1 MKKIFFA
8 LGMLLLFNFAHA
20 QTKWLIKDSVI
31 RFPSNFGSW
40 IQRNIGTYNPYNE
53 KVGTRI
59 PSFQIREIVDFNKDG
74 YNDICIELNLRFFD
88 TNNPSNPGK
97 YQDSLMNYYKGIFI
111 NQKNGTYLLDTNY
124 IIHGRGAISYGSFG
138 DFNGDGLLDYY
149 NNCPNYEFEAK
160 NQDTLFYKYANRNN
174 SPNHVF
180 FNNGKSFNRI
190 DLDTVDM
197 NSKCSDIFDINGDGK
212 DEIIT
217 IVNSKFIIYHYDSS
231 KKTFNKKFNNVNEYL
246 INKYGNGNLIKF
258 FNFNQ
263 KSDNSIYLTIL
274 RNYMDKLENHII
286 DILKINL
293 IDSSIALVNSFNHPL
308 YTLYDGSLTQASVE
322 SSKDI
327 FKYEDI
333 NNDNKSELIQIGAFN
348 FYNTLP
354 IFQSMQRMGINII
367 ENNQLNT
374 SKYWKYDTTEIGF
387 RVGGYIKD
395 LNNDKTS
402 EIISSEWLLDSAKKY
417 FGYYYALDSG
427 MYKRKYIESANKN
440 ITPINIYNKYNVWS
454 NNFSQTNSPVSQIII
469 YDANNVTTN
478 YMYYAINCKDIVV
491 KPIFNTNRTSFVA
504 GDSLKLTISNANKG
518 DTLKWY
524 YGTKSDLTNVSS
536 KTFTDSTKLF
546 VTRTDS
552 LGCLISSDT
561 IKITTYPKLQITT
574 KLRTF
579 KYNLNT
585 YKDAAPNIFL
595 KMHQTITQT
604 VLYSVKGVEHIVTIP
619 VDSVPNAPI
628 HFINKSGNWELQS
641 FYPNFK
647 MDGARNYSFI
657 DTLGNFAYA
666 NTGSEVPRPW
676 PLGDLVVVNTINDTL
691 KWTKVDSVK
700 AFYHSVGT
708 GDLNGD
714 GLADVVGLHMQSN
727 YWPDNLHPFLQNKNG
742 TYSEGRNVISS
753 DVGAHRNSSGAVL
766 VADVLGDSKP
776 EIIRGSYGFTGANGE
791 TRYAFEI
798 LGYDKQ
804 TNQYI
809 KVYEPKKLGVFTDIV
824 NGGQGATSIKSA
836 DFDHNGFQD
845 LVICSEGNLPNSN
858 TKGASMIQIWLN
870 NGKGEF
876 IPDQYIINNADD
888 SLNIREFE
896 VADVDNDG
904 WLDIIMHGIGGPLY
918 RQPIVNSKYGYYFK
932 INNLIWKNNR
942 GVFDIIPNQLNV
954 YDSTNI
960 ELIGNSN
967 FLKGFMVN
975 GKLKFIGFECAD
987 AVNPTKLYEI
997 TVNFCNNLTKPTFS
1011 STKYSFCTGDSL
1023 KLTVSNINKG
1033 DSLKWYYGTKSDLT
1047 NPSNKTFTDSTKLFV
1062 TRTDSVGCVIS
1073 SDTIQIKKYG
1083 IPSAPTLS
1091 RDTANFLLSGAPG
1104 TTWYKD
1110 GSAITDTAQK
1120 YKPTTAG
1127 SYTAK
1132 TTTNG
1137 CTSVMSAA
1145 YYYLVTDIINLSKDE
1160 FIKLA
1165 PNPFINQ
1172 LNFDFIVK
1180 GYQKLN
1186 IEVYDVAT
1194 GSKVATQQ
1202 NITAGTK
1209 IQLGQLAR
1217 GTYIVRVTS
1226 NDNKIAQQFK
1236 MVKL

>member
-1 MKKIFFA
+1 MLDIVSYGGIYPDNSVLA
-8 LGMLLLFNFAHA
+8 LIQNLNENFVPNTSLLPSGQWKLGISDKEYAVNNTGYAICVGNLYGDKYPQIIRGQYSSSTNGRYGVAIHSFNPKTGLYDS
-20 QTKWLIKDSVI
+20 TKLISTLGVYSDTS
-31 RFPSNFGSW
+31 
-40 IQRNIGTYNPYNE
+40 
-53 KVGTRI
+53 VGTSFIRI
-59 PSFQIREIVDFNKDG
+59 
-74 YNDICIELNLRFFD
+74 
-88 TNNPSNPGK
+88 
-97 YQDSLMNYYKGIFI
+97 
-111 NQKNGTYLLDTNY
+111 
-124 IIHGRGAISYGSFG
+124 A
-138 DFNGDGLLDYY
+138 
-149 NNCPNYEFEAK
+149 
-160 NQDTLFYKYANRNN
+160 
-174 SPNHVF
+174 
-180 FNNGKSFNRI
+180 
-190 DLDTVDM
+190 
-197 NSKCSDIFDINGDGK
+197 
-212 DEIIT
+212 
-217 IVNSKFIIYHYDSS
+217 
-231 KKTFNKKFNNVNEYL
+231 
-246 INKYGNGNLIKF
+246 
-258 FNFNQ
+258 
-263 KSDNSIYLTIL
+263 
-274 RNYMDKLENHII
+274 
-286 DILKINL
+286 
-293 IDSSIALVNSFNHPL
+293 
-308 YTLYDGSLTQASVE
+308 
-322 SSKDI
+322 
-327 FKYEDI
+327 DI
-333 NNDNKSELIQIGAFN
+333 NNDGKQDFIIKYEINDGGIGLQVF
-348 FYNTLP
+348 
-354 IFQSMQRMGINII
+354 
-367 ENNQLNT
+367 LN
-374 SKYWKYDTTEIGF
+374 DG
-387 RVGGYIKD
+387 
-395 LNNDKTS
+395 
-402 EIISSEWLLDSAKKY
+402 
-417 FGYYYALDSG
+417 
-427 MYKRKYIESANKN
+427 
-440 ITPINIYNKYNVWS
+440 S
-454 NNFSQTNSPVSQIII
+454 NNFFAGQLISFTAQQWNDGGFVIADVDNDGWKDLILSPLGGTDFYLNSCCPGSRSQGIQLHNTIYLNKKGILERLKIPIII
-469 YDANNVTTN
+469 KDDKTYFLKANFIDNQIKYIGVSFPDGNNGDPVATSNPGAFKLYEYDLKFCNNL
-478 YMYYAINCKDIVV
+478 V
-491 KPIFNTNRTSFVA
+491 KPSFNTNRSSFVA

-579 KYNLNT
+579 KYNLNS

-604 VLYSVKGVEHIVTIP
+604 VLYSVNGVEHIVTIP

-628 HFINKSGNWELQS
+628 HFINKTGNWEVEK

-714 GLADVVGLHMQSN
+714 GLSDVVGLHMQSN
-727 YWPDNLHPFLQNKNG
+727 YWSDNLHPFLQNKNG

-1033 DSLKWYYGTKSDLT
+1033 DTLKWYYGSKSDLT
-1047 NPSNKTFTDSTKLFV
+1047 NLSNKTFTDSTKLFV
-1062 TRTDSVGCVIS
+1062 TRTDSSGCVIS
-1073 SDTIQIKKYG
+1073 SDTVQIKKYS
-1083 IPSAPTLS
+1083 IPTAPTLV
-1091 RDTANFLLSGAPG
+1091 RDADNNLVSGASG

-1110 GSAITDTAQK
+1110 GVAITDTTQK
-1120 YKPTTAG
+1120 YKPAAAG

-1137 CTSVMSAA
+1137 CTSALSAA

-1160 FIKLA
+1160 YIKLA
-1165 PNPFINQ
+1165 PNPFVNQ
-1172 LNFDFIVK
+1172 LNFDFVVK

-1186 IEVYDVAT
+1186 IEVFDIAT
-1194 GSKVATQQ
+1194 GTKVASQL
-1202 NITAGTK
+1202 NVTAGSR
-1209 IQLGQLAR
+1209 IALGQLSG
-1217 GTYIVRVTS
+1217 GTYIIRVTS
-1226 NDNKIAQQFK
+1226 NDQKIVQQFK
-1236 MVKL
+1236 VVKM

>member
-1 MKKIFFA
+1 MKKVFFA
-8 LGMLLLFNFAHA
+8 LGVLLFLAPILVKCQPKTVVKLKTSYFKFDLPDNLVDSGNGQGIGNALA
-20 QTKWLIKDSVI
+20 QSTS
-31 RFPSNFGSW
+31 GS
-40 IQRNIGTYNPYNE
+40 ILYTLNGVEHIIGT
-53 KVGTRI
+53 
-59 PSFQIREIVDFNKDG
+59 PSYTDKDLFPIHFVNKDG
-74 YNDICIELNLRFFD
+74 TWKVEKLYSDVLI
-88 TNNPSNPGK
+88 
-97 YQDSLMNYYKGIFI
+97 GI
-111 NQKNGTYLLDTNY
+111 
-124 IIHGRGAISYGSFG
+124 
-138 DFNGDGLLDYY
+138 
-149 NNCPNYEFEAK
+149 P
-160 NQDTLFYKYANRNN
+160 
-174 SPNHVF
+174 
-180 FNNGKSFNRI
+180 
-190 DLDTVDM
+190 
-197 NSKCSDIFDINGDGK
+197 
-212 DEIIT
+212 
-217 IVNSKFIIYHYDSS
+217 
-231 KKTFNKKFNNVNEYL
+231 
-246 INKYGNGNLIKF
+246 
-258 FNFNQ
+258 
-263 KSDNSIYLTIL
+263 
-274 RNYMDKLENHII
+274 RNYVF
-286 DILKINL
+286 
-293 IDSSIALVNSFNHPL
+293 IDSSTIAYADHGREYGNPWPYGNIYTVKTQGDSLKWTKISQYKSFYH
-308 YTLYDGSLTQASVE
+308 SVAVG
-322 SSKDI
+322 DL
-327 FKYEDI
+327 D
-333 NNDNKSELIQIGAFN
+333 NDNKYDLVGLHMGSYNPWKGNNGLHPYLQQQDGNFADGVNTIEDRQPNVGTGSVLIADIMGDSRPEVIVGTYGGNSIAYSIFSYDKDKNKYVFNKSPKEAGVFKDGQQGSTSIKLADFNNDGKMDMAIASEGYPGNQIQIWQGQGSGDFI
-348 FYNTLP
+348 P
-354 IFQSMQRMGINII
+354 GQV
-367 ENNQLNT
+367 LN
-374 SKYWKYDTTEIGF
+374 YDTTLADGSKISLNLFREFEIADVNKDGF
-387 RVGGYIKD
+387 LD
-395 LNNDKTS
+395 
-402 EIISSEWLLDSAKKY
+402 IIVHPFASGSKFRINPGPMSSQNPK
-417 FGYYYALDSG
+417 GYYGTGIKLNFNIW
-427 MYKRKYIESANKN
+427 MNKGGTFSTLN
-440 ITPINIYNKYNVWS
+440 EDIRVPDVYPGFIKGFFINGKLKFFGFEQAQEYNVKHAVKIQEMTVY
-454 NNFSQTNSPVSQIII
+454 FCETLTKPV
-469 YDANNVTTN
+469 
-478 YMYYAINCKDIVV
+478 
-491 KPIFNTNRTSFVA
+491 FNTTKYSFCS
-504 GDSLKLTISNANKG
+504 GDSLKLTVSNINKG
-518 DTLKWY
+518 DSLKWY
-524 YGTKSDLTNVSS
+524 YGTKSDLTNLSN

-552 LGCLISSDT
+552 VGCVISSDT

-1033 DSLKWYYGTKSDLT
+1033 DTLKWYYGSKSDLT
-1047 NPSNKTFTDSTKLFV
+1047 NLSNKTFTDSTKLFV
-1062 TRTDSVGCVIS
+1062 TRTDSLGCVIS
-1073 SDTIQIKKYG
+1073 SDTVQIKKIA

-1091 RDTANFLLSGAPG
+1091 RDTANFLLSGAAG

-1110 GSAITDTAQK
+1110 GSAITDTVQK
-1120 YKPTTAG
+1120 YKPTAAG

-1186 IEVYDVAT
+1186 IEVFDVAT
-1194 GSKVATQQ
+1194 GTKVASQP
-1202 NITAGTK
+1202 NLTAGSRIT
-1209 IQLGQLAR
+1209 LGQLSG
-1217 GTYIVRVTS
+1217 GTYIIRVTS
-1226 NDNKIAQQFK
+1226 NDQKILQQFK
-1236 MVKL
+1236 VVKM

>member
-1 MKKIFFA
+1 MKRVIFA
-8 LGMLLLFNFAHA
+8 LGMLLLLNFVHA
-20 QTKWLIKDSVI
+20 QTKWIIKDSVI

-40 IQRNIGTYNPYNE
+40 IQRHVGKYNPYSDPI
-53 KVGTRI
+53 GTRV
-59 PSFQIREIVDFNKDG
+59 PSFQLKEIGDFNKDG
-74 YNDICIELNLRFFD
+74 YNDICMELALGLFD
-88 TNNPSNPGK
+88 TNNTANPRK

-124 IIHGRGAISYGSFG
+124 IIHGRGAPWYGGFG
-138 DFNGDGLLDYY
+138 DFNGDGLIDYY
-149 NNCPNYEFEAK
+149 SNCYAYEFDPK
-160 NQDTLFYKYANRNN
+160 NQDTLFYKYSNRNY
-174 SPNHVF
+174 SPSHVY
-180 FNNGKSFNRI
+180 FNNGKSFDRL
-190 DLDTVDM
+190 DLDTVYM
-197 NSKCSDIFDINGDGK
+197 MSGNSDIVDINKDGI
-212 DEIIT
+212 DEI
-217 IVNSKFIIYHYDSS
+217 VSLPASKFIVYQYDSVNKS
-231 KKTFNKKFNNVNEYL
+231 FNKKFNNVNDF
-246 INKYGNGNLIKF
+246 ITKRYGNTIKI
-258 FNFNQ
+258 FNFYE
-263 KSDNSIYLTIL
+263 KIDNSILLTVL
-274 RNYMDKLENHII
+274 RNYTDPIENHVI

-293 IDSSIALVNSFNHPL
+293 SDSSITIANSFKHPTYML
-308 YTLYDGSLTQASVE
+308 NDGSL
-322 SSKDI
+322 SSATIADSKGV

-333 NNDNKSELIQIGAFN
+333 NNDKNNELILLGSYTFN
-348 FYNTLP
+348 NALS
-354 IFQSMQRMGINII
+354 IFQSNERMGINII
-367 ENNQLNT
+367 ENNQVNT
-374 SKYWKYDTTEIGF
+374 QKYWNYDTTEIGF
-387 RVGGYIKD
+387 RIGGNIND
-395 LNNDKTS
+395 LNNDKIS
-402 EIISSEWLLDSAKKY
+402 EIISAEWIPDSSKKY
-417 FGYYYALDSG
+417 FSYYYSLDSG
-427 MYKRKYIESANKN
+427 VYKKKYIETANKN
-440 ITPINIYNKYNVWS
+440 IVPKNIYDKYHVWVDNFNKITSS
-454 NNFSQTNSPVSQIII
+454 NSQIII
-469 YDANNVTTN
+469 YDPNSLSTN
-478 YMYYAINCKDIVV
+478 YMYYSFDCKDIVI
-491 KPIFNTNRTSFVA
+491 KPTFNTNRTSFVT

-579 KYNLNT
+579 KYNLNS

-604 VLYSVKGVEHIVTIP
+604 VLYSVNGVEHIVTIP

-628 HFINKSGNWELQS
+628 HFINKTGNWEVEK

-714 GLADVVGLHMQSN
+714 GLSDVVGLHMQSN
-727 YWPDNLHPFLQNKNG
+727 YWSDNLHPFLQNKNG

-904 WLDIIMHGIGGPLY
+904 WLDIVMHGIGGPLY
-918 RQPIVNSKYGYYFK
+918 RQPVLSSKYGYYFQ
-932 INNLIWKNNR
+932 INNLIWKNNS

-954 YDSTNI
+954 YDPSNI

-987 AVNPTKLYEI
+987 AINPTKLYEI
-997 TVNFCNNLTKPTFS
+997 TVNFCNNLIKPAFS
-1011 STKYSFCTGDSL
+1011 SSKYSFCTGDSL

-1033 DSLKWYYGTKSDLT
+1033 DTLKWYYGSKSDLT
-1047 NPSNKTFTDSTKLFV
+1047 NLSNKTFTDSTKLFV
-1062 TRTDSVGCVIS
+1062 TRTDSSGCVIS
-1073 SDTIQIKKYG
+1073 SDTVQIKKYS
-1083 IPSAPTLS
+1083 IPTAPTLV
-1091 RDTANFLLSGAPG
+1091 RDADNNLVSGASG

-1110 GSAITDTAQK
+1110 GVAITDTTQK
-1120 YKPTTAG
+1120 YKPAAAG

-1137 CTSVMSAA
+1137 CTSALSAA

-1160 FIKLA
+1160 YIKLA
-1165 PNPFINQ
+1165 PNPFVNQ
-1172 LNFDFIVK
+1172 LNFDFVVK

-1186 IEVYDVAT
+1186 IEVFDIAT
-1194 GSKVATQQ
+1194 GTKVASQL
-1202 NITAGTK
+1202 NVTAGSR
-1209 IQLGQLAR
+1209 IALGQLSG
-1217 GTYIVRVTS
+1217 GTYIIRVTS
-1226 NDNKIAQQFK
+1226 NDQKIVQQFK
-1236 MVKL
+1236 VVKM